1 MAEIIAKIDEAGNT
15 VLIDTNTGTPIEALK
30 VQDGNVVEP
39 NTGET
44 VFVVSKD
51 GEFFDA
57 EGNPARVSFDPKTG
71 EILINGK
78 PYAPAKT
85 PGDKTPTDNGGE
97 TTPTDNGGNGFVTET
112 EIVGRAQQRV
122 AQGSNIPQTMV
133 NARGQRVDMRG
144 ATQKSIAIIGQ
155 GSKGNG
161 PGVDF
166 KKRK

>member
-15 VLIDTNTGTPIEALK
+15 VLIDAETLTPIEALR

-44 VFVVSKD
+44 VFVVSRD

-78 PYAPAKT
+78 PYAPTKT
-85 PGDKTPTDNGGE
+85 PGDKTPTDGGE
-97 TTPTDNGGNGFVTET
+97 KTPTDNGGNGFVTET
-112 EIVGRAQQRV
+112 QIVGKAQQRV

-155 GSKGNG
+155 GSKGG
-161 PGVDF
+161 GAGVDF

>member
-15 VLIDTNTGTPIEALK
+15 VLIDAETLTPIEALK

-44 VFVVSKD
+44 VFVVSRD

-78 PYAPAKT
+78 AYAPTKT
-85 PGDKTPTDNGGE
+85 PTDGGDKTPTDNGG
-97 TTPTDNGGNGFVTET
+97 GGFVTET

-144 ATQKSIAIIGQ
+144 ATQKSISIIGQ
-155 GSKGNG
+155 GSKGG
-161 PGVDF
+161 GAGVDF